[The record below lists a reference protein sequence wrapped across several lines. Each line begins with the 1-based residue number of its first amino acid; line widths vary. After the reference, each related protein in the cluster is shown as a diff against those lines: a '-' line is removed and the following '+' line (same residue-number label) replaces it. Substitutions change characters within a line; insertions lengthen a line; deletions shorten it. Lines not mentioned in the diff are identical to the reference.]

1 MKNLTWIIPRKLP
14 PIEDNECQMIPST
27 IVTCRLSFLVVYTHI
42 KIRSTVCA
50 ATTIIIS
57 SDASWSWSLPI
68 SLLLCYALYLFHFVP
83 SVMSCHSSAR
93 KEDSESNAIMEAA
106 LWWQVRKGTV
116 QKCFAKA
123 KFKRTETIVP
133 WTATYED
140 NSWKIN
146 DAWWQFSEHNV
157 VARECF
163 VDDFF

>member
-1 MKNLTWIIPRKLP
+1 
-14 PIEDNECQMIPST
+14 
-27 IVTCRLSFLVVYTHI
+27 
-42 KIRSTVCA
+42 
-50 ATTIIIS
+50 
-57 SDASWSWSLPI
+57 
-68 SLLLCYALYLFHFVP
+68 
-83 SVMSCHSSAR
+83 
-93 KEDSESNAIMEAA
+93 MEAA

-123 KFKRTETIVP
+123 EFKRTETIVP